1 MKKSLIVVALAL
13 CFAFQAEAD
22 LLLQPNDRVAIC
34 GSGEYSIYL
43 EDYLIGSKFVPGL
56 DVASYPP
63 PSFKPNVVITDSS
76 GDVNTYEKSQIDL
89 VESLKKSGVRTI
101 VIGSSPAVGPADFQ
115 NDAAKAAAENKV
127 RATLAGMAKNI
138 ATKEGIAYADVFG
151 ETMAAILKATAL
163 HGDHYAAQT
172 GWDDAFSLAITSAY
186 LKALGYDGNF
196 GTLTVDF
203 AAGTAEADRG
213 QKLISYKDH
222 TLMVESTHI
231 PLWFP
236 GHGVGGTDPQ
246 PWPILKCLTFDQ
258 DLNRYMLVVKNL
270 PTAETKV
277 YWGDDNHDFS
287 SDELSRG
294 VNLADVMPGWGNP
307 FAAGID
313 GNVRSQREIERI
325 NNSPSDT
332 QAAAKRDAAR
342 QVVRSNVAPVQSKI
356 SIVPLAPVAKQPP
369 GPIPVILDTDLDG
382 DVDDVGAL
390 ALLDNFMDQG
400 EANLLAVVHNT
411 VNGNKSSCGTIKA
424 VNDWYFRPNIPI
436 GQYLG
441 EHPTAP
447 MTSKVDPAPPGPG
460 AYHDP
465 PVGSGSS
472 YTQQVRQRFEPN
484 FPDDD
489 KMPAGVDVY
498 RKALASAPDG
508 QVVICS
514 VGFLEN
520 IQDLM
525 LSEPDSISPLSG
537 MDLIKKKVRL
547 MTVMANTNPTDL
559 YVLTHWP
566 TPILWTCDVGN
577 GIGTGPSLIPTPD
590 NNPVRMCYDLFG
602 VLHSGRQSWDLT
614 AAWIAVRGPD
624 IFDVISGRPQY
635 ISDTIHDPARDH
647 PNESVVT
654 VKLPLDEDVKII
666 GTELARPPKQ

>member
-1 MKKSLIVVALAL
+1 MMRSLFFVALLLILAPG
-13 CFAFQAEAD
+13 ARAD

-34 GSGEYSIYL
+34 GGGDYSIYL
-43 EDYLIGSKFVPGL
+43 ESYLFASNAVPGL
-56 DVASYPP
+56 EVESFYNIGNPAGVIAALNTGGLG
-63 PSFKPNVVITDSS
+63 SFKPTVVITSF
-76 GDVNTYEKSQIDL
+76 GDDPTNMVDT
-89 VESLKKSGVRTI
+89 LKKAGVRL
-101 VIGSSPAVGPADFQ
+101 VVV
-115 NDAAKAAAENKV
+115 NAAA
-127 RATLAGMAKNI
+127 TTAKD
-138 ATKEGIAYADVFG
+138 GVAYANVNAA
-151 ETMAAILKATAL
+151 TSAAILKAKEL
-163 HGDHYAAQT
+163 YGDPYAAQT
-172 GWDDAFSLAITSAY
+172 GWPDAFSLAIASAY
-186 LKALGYDGNF
+186 LKALGYDGNL
-196 GTLTVDF
+196 GTLSVDF
-203 AAGTAEADRG
+203 TANTADG
-213 QKLISYKDH
+213 GPDQKILSYKDN
-222 TLMVESTHI
+222 TLMVQSTRI

-236 GHGVGGTDPQ
+236 GHGVGGSDPP
-246 PWPILKCLTFDQ
+246 PWPALKCLTFDQ
-258 DLNRYMLVVKNL
+258 DLNRYALVIKNL

-277 YWGDDNHDFS
+277 YWGDDNQDFS
-287 SDELSRG
+287 SDELAKG
-294 VNLADVMPGWGNP
+294 VNLADIFPGFGNP
-307 FAAGID
+307 FSNAFGGID
-313 GNVRSQREIERI
+313 NGVRAQRDVERVS
-325 NNSPSDT
+325 NWAPDAPSE
-332 QAAAKRDAAR
+332 AKRDAAR
-342 QVVRSNVAPVQSKI
+342 QLIKSRVVPVQSKI
-356 SIVPLAPVAKQPP
+356 VIVPLAPVAKQPP

-424 VNDWYFRPNIPI
+424 INDWYFHPDIPI

-441 EHPTAP
+441 EHPTSS

-498 RKALASAPDG
+498 RKALADAPDG

-514 VGFLEN
+514 VGMLEN

-525 LSEPDSISPLSG
+525 LSEPDSVSPLSG

-547 MTVMANTNPTDL
+547 MTVMANTNPADL

-590 NNPVRMCYDLFG
+590 HNPVRMCYDLFG
-602 VLHSGRQSWDLT
+602 VLHTGRQSWDLT

-624 IFDVISGRPQY
+624 VFDVISGRPQY
-635 ISDTIHDPARDH
+635 ISDIIHDPAKDH

-654 VKLPLDEDVKII
+654 VKLPFDEDSKII
-666 GTELARPPKQ
+666 GAEMARPPKK